1 MKRKQLP
8 PRHFKRHPRA
18 AEWTITDTMN
28 VSKPDSSF
36 ASNTPQ
42 GAILVN
48 RAWVGVVDFHGT
60 NVYLISP
67 SSLEEVRRMKRPLL
81 SFTLL
86 SLLMSLGCAWTTPG
100 CTIADSSL
108 LSNISYYIPFCP
120 LAPGLQ
126 FFASCSHVNDLAQTL
141 AVLPSR
147 LEALCLQGTVQV
159 LSANAFGRF
168 PILKLLRLQLGP
180 IRVTSGAFQGVT
192 QLQHLFF
199 EHPAPCCLSLFL
211 PADALQPFGLLRS
224 LSFEGYCLNSSHSI
238 QLPLSLSHLTM
249 RHSCMTDLQELKEL
263 FPSLVPDSSPIG
275 SSSSWSPFL
284 EVLDLSANLQL
295 RQVDARALQGLQLHS
310 LRLESTPLNAG
321 ELLGTGL
328 LHLDSLSLVDTG
340 IKKLPRDV
348 TANFELCA
356 LDLGRNQIQSIEDD
370 DLPGC
375 HSLEHLNLHANSL
388 HALPTRFFSA
398 LPQLQRLNLSMN
410 QLGPTLVLPAGPV
423 SSNLSML
430 DLSLNGLRAL
440 PARAFFSLPQLQELW
455 LGGNNI
461 SHLSSEMLGGLRWLK
476 TLDLNWN
483 QIKVLEPGWLAS
495 LPALTSLTLLGT
507 HIENFSGRLLQ
518 GPQQLSHLQLGA
530 WEFLTLYNP
539 WPSTLLSLEL
549 RAEIVEFKFSLREA
563 FLSLENLALQA
574 YWVLPPPT
582 NTTFHFP
589 SLRHFTLRGCP
600 SIFSSH
606 HTYGLFPQ
614 LPLLEHLH
622 FWSDPQE
629 IEHVQLSGLPRLRVL
644 ELGDV
649 TGFYPSNQMKLE
661 EILMEVPQL
670 EVLAL
675 SNVNLEDL
683 SVSSFRDLRFLRLL
697 LLNSERVLGLNRS
710 LQELIPQM
718 PQYVYFSDVIF
729 KCQCENS
736 WVEPWA
742 ARTPNTFVYGLENS
756 ICMVN
761 GSDRSKTPF
770 LSFLSAYC
778 LDDLEFQSFLTSFT
792 LVLLLT
798 SFALLG
804 GPNWPWLHHLWAL
817 CRAWWL
823 KMGGW
828 HHRSHYVYDVFIS
841 YCGQDQAWVL
851 AELIPALEKPFP
863 DGEGLRLCLPERDFG
878 VGQDRIDAMASSME
892 SSRATLCVLSRHAL
906 GSPWSNLELRLATY
920 HMVAKPGTARL
931 LLLFLEP
938 IDRRQLC
945 GYHRLARWLQQ
956 EDYLDFPKRSVDWEA
971 FWSKLRKRLRKAVQE
986 REA

>member
-1 MKRKQLP
+1 
-8 PRHFKRHPRA
+8 
-18 AEWTITDTMN
+18 
-28 VSKPDSSF
+28 
-36 ASNTPQ
+36 
-42 GAILVN
+42 
-48 RAWVGVVDFHGT
+48 
-60 NVYLISP
+60 
-67 SSLEEVRRMKRPLL
+67 MKRPLL
-81 SFTLL
+81 SFTVL

-100 CTIADSSL
+100 CTVADSSL
-108 LSNISYYIPFCP
+108 FSNISSYIPFCS

-141 AVLPSR
+141 AALPSR
-147 LEALCLQGTVQV
+147 LEALCLQGTVQA
-159 LSANAFGRF
+159 LPANAFGRF

-211 PADALQPFGLLRS
+211 PPDALQPFGLLRS

-238 QLPLSLSHLTM
+238 RLPLSLSHLSM
-249 RHSCMTDLQELKEL
+249 QHSCMTDLKELKGL

-295 RQVDARALQGLQLHS
+295 RRVDGRALKGLQLHS
-310 LRLESTPLNAG
+310 LRLEGTPLNAG
-321 ELLGTGL
+321 ELLGAGL
-328 LHLDSLSLVDTG
+328 LRLDSLSLVGTA
-340 IKKLPRDV
+340 IEKLPSDV
-348 TANFELCA
+348 MANFELCA
-356 LDLGRNQIQSIEDD
+356 LDLGRNQIQNIEDD
-370 DLPGC
+370 DLPDR
-375 HSLEHLNLHANSL
+375 HSLELLNLHANSL

-410 QLGPTLVLPAGPV
+410 HLGPTLVLPAGPV

-430 DLSLNGLRAL
+430 DLSHNWLSAL
-440 PARAFFSLPQLQELW
+440 PSKAFFSLPQLQELW

-461 SHLSSEMLGGLRWLK
+461 FHLSSEMLLGMRCLK
-476 TLDLNWN
+476 TLDLSWN
-483 QIKVLEPGWLAS
+483 QIKVLEPGWLSS
-495 LPALTSLTLLGT
+495 LPALTSLNLLGT

-518 GPQQLSHLQLGA
+518 GPQQLSHLQLGSP
-530 WEFLTLYNP
+530 EFLTLYNP
-539 WPSTLLSLEL
+539 WPSTLLSLQI
-549 RAEIVEFKFSLREA
+549 RAEGVEFKFSLREA
-563 FLSLENLALQA
+563 FLSLENLTLQVH
-574 YWVLPPPT
+574 WVFPLQT
-582 NTTFHFP
+582 NTTFHLP
-589 SLRHFTLRGCP
+589 SLHHLTLRGFNG
-600 SIFSSH
+600 IFSSH
-606 HTYGLFPQ
+606 QTYQFFPQ
-614 LPLLEHLH
+614 LPLLEYLH
-622 FWSDPQE
+622 IWSDPSGT
-629 IEHVQLSGLPRLRVL
+629 EHVQLSGVPRLRVL
-644 ELGDV
+644 ELGDL
-649 TGFYPSNQMKLE
+649 TGFYPSGQMKLE
-661 EILMEVPQL
+661 EILMQVPQL

-683 SVSSFRDLRFLRLL
+683 SVSSFRGLHLLRLL
-697 LLNSERVLGLNRS
+697 LLNSEWVLGLHRN
-710 LQELIPQM
+710 LQELMPQM

-756 ICMVN
+756 ICRAN
-761 GSDRSKTPF
+761 DSDCSQTPF
-770 LSFLSAYC
+770 LAFLSAYC
-778 LDDLEFQSFLTSFT
+778 LEDLEFQSFLTSFT

-804 GPNWPWLHHLWAL
+804 SPNCPWLHHLSAL

-828 HHRSHYVYDVFIS
+828 HHRSQYVYDVFIS

-878 VGQDRIDAMASSME
+878 VGQDRVDAMAASME
-892 SSRATLCVLSRHAL
+892 CSRATLCVLSRHAL

-938 IDRRQLC
+938 IDRQQLC

-971 FWSKLRKRLRKAVQE
+971 FWNKLRKRLRKAVQE
-986 REA
+986 RED